1 MNTTTRIEGASTEK
15 LNCYI
20 QAKGEPCEPEGE
32 GIRGFYLIELSLSRP
47 LVLGSISD
55 QDRSEIATAA
65 LDSFHEHQGIE
76 DLDTFRISVLLEDG
90 TKAEEGAYEGTGL
103 VLNAEHHGELS
114 IDDVPLAVSG

>member
-1 MNTTTRIEGASTEK
+1 MNTTRIEGASTEK

-20 QAKGEPCEPEGE
+20 QAKGEPCETEDEDVP
-32 GIRGFYLIELSLSRP
+32 GFYLIELSLSRP

-76 DLDTFRISVLLEDG
+76 DLDTFLISVLLEDG
-90 TKAEEGAYEGTGL
+90 TKVEEGAYEGAGL
-103 VLNAEHHGELS
+103 VLNAEHHGKLS
-114 IDDVPLAVSG
+114 IDDVPLTVSG